1 MNQKLSRRHFLRASA
16 TAAGAMAFPNL
27 IPASVLGANAPSKR
41 INVANIGQGAQ
52 GRGHLGYCLG
62 RQDVQVVAVCDVHK
76 GVRDHFCEVTN
87 TRYAERA
94 GKGEYKGCKTFEDY
108 REVLGMP
115 DLDAVTIGVPDHWH
129 GLIAVAACKAGK
141 DVYCEKPL
149 ALTNWESRAIAD
161 AAKANSTVFQTG
173 SQQRS
178 NRAFRYA
185 SELVRNG
192 CIGKVKEVWVSIG
205 GPSKPFCDL
214 PEEPVPAGL
223 NWDFWLGPSPWRPY
237 NSALA
242 PDGWTHSF
250 PNWRGYGEFASGGQA
265 DFGAH
270 HFDIAQW
277 GLGTD
282 HTGPVE
288 MIPPDGKEIK
298 NLTYTYADGVKMYV
312 GNKLPGSATQWI
324 GEKGWVAVN
333 RGDWLQTE
341 PASLAGTQFGPR
353 DIHLYESKDHFDN
366 WFTCIRSR
374 KPTICTAEIGHR
386 TATICQIG
394 IIAFRLGRPL
404 KWDPKTEKFPG
415 DEQANRML
423 GRSMRAPWTL

>member
-16 TAAGAMAFPNL
+16 TAAGALAFPNL

-41 INVANIGQGAQ
+41 INLANVGQGAM

-62 RQDVQVVAVCDVHK
+62 RQDVQVVALCDVHK
-76 GVRDHFCEVTN
+76 GVREHFCEEVN
-87 TRYAERA
+87 KRYAERTS
-94 GKGEYKGCKTFEDY
+94 KGEYKGCKTFEDY
-108 REVLGMP
+108 REMLELP
-115 DLDAVTIGVPDHWH
+115 DLDAVTIAVPDHWH

-161 AAKANSTVFQTG
+161 AAKANGTVFQTG

-288 MIPPDGKEIK
+288 VIPPDGKEIK

-333 RGDWLQTE
+333 RGEFLQTE
-341 PASLAGTQFGPR
+341 PASLAGTQFGPG
-353 DIHLYESKDHFDN
+353 DVHLYESRDHFDN
-366 WFTCIRSR
+366 WFSCIRTR

-404 KWDPKTEKFPG
+404 KWDPKAEKFPG

-423 GRSMRAPWTL
+423 GRAMRAPWTL

>member
-1 MNQKLSRRHFLRASA
+1 MSQRISRRYFLKGTA
-16 TAAGAMAFPNL
+16 TAAGALAFPNL
-27 IPASVLGANAPSKR
+27 IPASVLGANAPSNR

-62 RQDVQVVAVCDVHK
+62 RADVQVVAVCDVHK
-76 GVRDHFCEVTN
+76 GVRDHFCEATN
-87 TRYAERA
+87 SRYADRTS
-94 GKGEYKGCKTFEDY
+94 KGGYKGCKTFEDY
-108 REVLGMP
+108 RELLAIP

-161 AAKANSTVFQTG
+161 AARGNSTVFQTG

-185 SELVRNG
+185 CELVRNG
-192 CIGKVKEVWVSIG
+192 VIGKVKEVWVSIG

-237 NSALA
+237 NSVLA

-270 HFDIAQW
+270 HFDSAQW

-288 MIPPDGKEIK
+288 VIPPDGKDVK
-298 NLTYTYADGVKMYV
+298 NLTYTYADGVKMIV
-312 GNKLPGSATQWI
+312 GNRVPGSATQWI

-341 PASLAGTQFGPR
+341 PANLAGTQFGPN

-386 TATICQIG
+386 TATVCQIG

-415 DEQANRML
+415 DEQANRL
-423 GRSMRAPWTL
+423 LSRSMRPPWTL

>member
-1 MNQKLSRRHFLRASA
+1 MISRRHFLKASA
-16 TAAGAMAFPNL
+16 TAAGALAFPNV
-27 IPASVLGANAPSKR
+27 IPAVVLGANAPSKR
-41 INVANIGQGAQ
+41 ITTASIGLGAQ

-62 RQDVQVVAVCDVHK
+62 RSDVQVLAVCDVDRGK
-76 GVRDHFCEVTN
+76 REHFRETAEK
-87 TRYAERA
+87 RYADRA
-94 GKGEYKGCKTFEDY
+94 GQASYAGVKDYEDF
-108 REVLGMP
+108 REVLARP

-149 ALTNWESRAIAD
+149 ALTNWESRAIAN
-161 AAKANSTVFQTG
+161 AAKQCGTVFQTG

-178 NRAFRYA
+178 NRAFRFA

-192 CIGKVKEVWVSIG
+192 AVGKVKEVWVSIG
-205 GPSKPFCDL
+205 GPSKAFCDL
-214 PEEPVPAGL
+214 PAEPVPDTL
-223 NWDFWLGPSPWRPY
+223 NWDFWLGPSAWRPY
-237 NSALA
+237 HHDLA
-242 PDGWTHSF
+242 PTGWTHSF

-288 MIPPDGKEIK
+288 VIPPDGKDVK

-312 GNKLPGSATQWI
+312 GSKVPGSATQWI

-341 PASLAGTQFGPR
+341 PASLAGTHWGPG

-404 KWDPKTEKFPG
+404 KWNPKTECFPG
-415 DEQANRML
+415 DEQANRL
-423 GRSMRAPWTL
+423 IGRAMRGPWTL